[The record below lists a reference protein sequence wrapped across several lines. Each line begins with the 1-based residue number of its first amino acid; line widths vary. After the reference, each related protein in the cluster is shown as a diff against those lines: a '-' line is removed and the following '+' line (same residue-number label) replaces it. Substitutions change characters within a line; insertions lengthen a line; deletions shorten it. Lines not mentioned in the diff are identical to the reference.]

1 MTEVDALKTH
11 LDIELGINQEEL
23 TNPLHAAISSA
34 VSFFAGA
41 ILPLLAVLLTPEPA
55 KIPATVAAS
64 LIALALTGGVGAY
77 IGGAPVPR
85 AILRVTIGGAA
96 ALAVTYF
103 IGSLLGS
110 GTAI

>member
-1 MTEVDALKTH
+1 M
-11 LDIELGINQEEL
+11 Q
-23 TNPLHAAISSA
+23 PLPAASRM
-34 VSFFAGA
+34 
-41 ILPLLAVLLTPEPA
+41 LLLLAAVGA
-55 KIPATVAAS
+55 
-64 LIALALTGGVGAY
+64 ALALTGGIGAY

-85 AILRVTIGGAA
+85 AILRVTIGGAL